1 MAIFHLDVKNV
12 SRSQGRSAVG
22 AAAYRAGE
30 RIVDE
35 RLGVAF
41 DYSNKK
47 GVAFSEIM
55 APENAPEWVKDR
67 TQLWNAVE
75 AAETRKDSRLAKEV
89 LVALPN
95 ELSQE
100 ERVDLIKSYCQ
111 TQFVAKGMIADI
123 NIHEDNPENPHA
135 HILLTTREITPAGFG
150 LKNRDWNKR
159 ELVFDQRRSWQE
171 IANTHLHL
179 TGHDTRIDCR
189 SLQERGIDL
198 EPGLHLGQAPH
209 QAAIRG
215 QGDDFMRFMD
225 HIDILRANG
234 ERIIRDPNIA
244 LEKLSQQQ
252 SVFDEYAI
260 AKLANQYSVDLD
272 QYNEVLTAI
281 KSAKQL
287 VALGENEY
295 GKSTF
300 TTSKMIEMEH
310 HMLNQ
315 AYELHTKQGHA
326 VNLAAVTQA
335 VTSSNL
341 NEGQRTAFNHI
352 INTGDLKIVTGFA
365 GTGKSTLMNVA
376 REAFEGSG
384 YKVRGACFSGIA
396 TKGLEKEAG
405 IKSAT
410 VDACLLQWEQ
420 GRERL
425 NKNDVLVIDEAGML
439 GTDKMNKLLG
449 HANSEG
455 AKVIL
460 VHDPEQFG
468 AIEAG
473 APSRAIARR
482 FGEAELTEV
491 VRQRNP
497 EMSRATYEF
506 ATQQTERALTRY
518 EKLGALNM
526 TAADEPIARRMM
538 VEVWASERLEG
549 KSQLMLA
556 YTNDSVQALNQA
568 AREVRIAA
576 GEIEEGRAFTVAKG
590 QRCFAKGDDVYF
602 LKNDKHLGVQNGAL
616 GKIQSIEGSHFQIK
630 ANDDGRVIGLDI
642 RHYNHLDH
650 GYAATIYKAQGVTVN
665 NAYVLASNYFD
676 RHSTY
681 VACTRHKDKLMV
693 FGDQKEFKNR
703 DMMMKTLS
711 RECSKSMAVDYAQAR
726 WIKPQ
731 NKQDL
736 KLNTNQISQ
745 KQLAQERLEIK
756 NLKSYFPSK
765 EFSFAWAYE
774 RFRGWLQGVIQL
786 SDKRQMLCLTK
797 NNNMKLVPYHSQLE
811 NFLGKEVNILLDKK
825 GGINKC
831 SVIDKIDGISKQH
844 DVLDG
849 GVTKTQQY
857 NLIDLKIEDYVLSGK
872 AFIDNDLEI

>member
-1 MAIFHLDVKNV
+1 M
-12 SRSQGRSAVG
+12 
-22 AAAYRAGE
+22 
-30 RIVDE
+30 
-35 RLGVAF
+35 
-41 DYSNKK
+41 
-47 GVAFSEIM
+47 
-55 APENAPEWVKDR
+55 
-67 TQLWNAVE
+67 
-75 AAETRKDSRLAKEV
+75 
-89 LVALPN
+89 
-95 ELSQE
+95 
-100 ERVDLIKSYCQ
+100 
-111 TQFVAKGMIADI
+111 
-123 NIHEDNPENPHA
+123 
-135 HILLTTREITPAGFG
+135 
-150 LKNRDWNKR
+150 
-159 ELVFDQRRSWQE
+159 
-171 IANTHLHL
+171 
-179 TGHDTRIDCR
+179 
-189 SLQERGIDL
+189 
-198 EPGLHLGQAPH
+198 
-209 QAAIRG
+209 
-215 QGDDFMRFMD
+215 
-225 HIDILRANG
+225 
-234 ERIIRDPNIA
+234 
-244 LEKLSQQQ
+244 
-252 SVFDEYAI
+252 
-260 AKLANQYSVDLD
+260 
-272 QYNEVLTAI
+272 
-281 KSAKQL
+281 
-287 VALGENEY
+287 
-295 GKSTF
+295 
-300 TTSKMIEMEH
+300 
-310 HMLNQ
+310 
-315 AYELHTKQGHA
+315 
-326 VNLAAVTQA
+326 
-335 VTSSNL
+335 
-341 NEGQRTAFNHI
+341 
-352 INTGDLKIVTGFA
+352 
-365 GTGKSTLMNVA
+365 
-376 REAFEGSG
+376 
-384 YKVRGACFSGIA
+384 
-396 TKGLEKEAG
+396 
-405 IKSAT
+405 
-410 VDACLLQWEQ
+410 QWEQ

>member
-47 GVAFSEIM
+47 GVVFSEIM
-55 APENAPEWVKDR
+55 APDNAPEWVKDR
-67 TQLWNAVE
+67 TQLWNAIE
-75 AAETRKDSRLAKEV
+75 SAELRKDSRVAKEV

-111 TQFVAKGMIADI
+111 AQFVDKGMIADI

-159 ELVFDQRRSWQE
+159 ELVFEQRRAWQE

-179 TGHDTRIDCR
+179 AGHDTRIDCR

-209 QAAIRG
+209 QAATRG
-215 QGDDFMRFMD
+215 QGDNFMRFID

-234 ERIIRDPNIA
+234 ERVIRDPNIA

-326 VNLAAVTQA
+326 VNLEAATQA

-365 GTGKSTLMNVA
+365 GTGKSTLMKVA
-376 REAFEGSG
+376 REAFENSG
-384 YKVRGACFSGIA
+384 YHVRGACFSGIA

-410 VDACLLQWEQ
+410 VDSCLLQWEQ
-420 GRERL
+420 GREQL
-425 NKNDVLVIDEAGML
+425 SKNDVLVIDEAGML
-439 GTDKMNKLLG
+439 GTEKMNKLLS
-449 HANSEG
+449 HANNEG

-460 VHDPEQFG
+460 VHDTEQFG

-473 APSRAIARR
+473 APSRAIAMR
-482 FGEAELTEV
+482 FGEAVLTEV
-491 VRQRNP
+491 VRQQNP
-497 EMSRATYEF
+497 EMCCATYEF
-506 ATQQTERALTRY
+506 ATQQTEKALTRY

-538 VEVWASERLEG
+538 IEAWSSDRLEG

-556 YTNDSVQALNQA
+556 YTNDSVQSLNQA

-590 QRCFAKGDDVYF
+590 QRSFAKGDVVYF
-602 LKNDKHLGVQNGAL
+602 LKNDKRLGVQNGAL
-616 GKIQSIEGSHFQIK
+616 GTIEVIKGNHFQIK
-630 ANDDGRVIGLDI
+630 ANDDGRIVGLDI
-642 RHYNHLDH
+642 RHYKHLDH

-665 NAYVLASNYFD
+665 NAYVLASTYFD

-693 FGDQKEFKNR
+693 FGDQKDFKNR

-736 KLNTNQISQ
+736 NLNSNQISQ
-745 KQLAQERLEIK
+745 KQLARERHEIK
-756 NLKSYFPSK
+756 ALKLILPNK
-765 EFSFAWAYE
+765 EFSFARAYE
-774 RFRGWLQGVIQL
+774 CLRGWLQGVIQL
-786 SDKRQMLCLTK
+786 SDNRQILCLTK
-797 NNNMKLVPYHSQLE
+797 NDHVKLVSYHPYLE
-811 NFLGKEVNILLDKK
+811 NHFGKEAKISLDKK
-825 GGINKC
+825 GEVNKYA
-831 SVIDKIDGISKQH
+831 VLEKTEGISKQQA
-844 DVLDG
+844 VPERSL
-849 GVTKTQQY
+849 TMAQA
-857 NLIDLKIEDYVLSGK
+857 NNSRELKVEKHVISDKHAIG
-872 AFIDNDLEI
+872 FD